1 MDRDSVTAA
10 SRDRLPTEQGRR
22 AARNTLW
29 SGSGQIVVAAIGVA
43 WLFTVPRLMG
53 PTDYG
58 LFVLLGSLV
67 DFHTMACCLGVNS
80 VFAYHYPRLRQRDDV
95 HGMAQLTTSYAL
107 LIGLA
112 SALGTI
118 VLVVA
123 ALVLEGAVVTRM
135 MLILTVVGALLQAAN
150 AIMGGILYGQNRIA
164 AYAGRFPLQQGAS
177 LVLVLAG
184 AILWH
189 VEGALA
195 GMVGGNAMTAI
206 WLTYKSKPWREM
218 ALSLAPWRELRGAVA
233 FGTMAIFGSLGG
245 LTITRGGN
253 LVLAAVGRT
262 PAEIA
267 SFAVAVGFVLQGTSL
282 LSALATAITPGLAEL
297 HASGDEKR
305 AHDWATRAATYQTF
319 VAIIGTAFV
328 IFLGQPFLHAA
339 LGDKYPNVFL
349 IMLLSIGGLLP
360 LAQTSLAN
368 QFAVAWGQPRLS
380 MENWGVL
387 AAVFVAA
394 VGALGNAY
402 GGAGAAVG
410 LLLAAWI
417 ASLYAGARLRRLDGP
432 RLWNSRV
439 IKLVIVAL
447 PALTL
452 PLLAHTLLL
461 KLVLYPIFVAYMV
474 TVAIGL
480 NLIPRSDLKDL
491 RQALTQR
498 RSAEQGSQ
506 QPRQE

>member
-1 MDRDSVTAA
+1 
-10 SRDRLPTEQGRR
+10 
-22 AARNTLW
+22 
-29 SGSGQIVVAAIGVA
+29 
-43 WLFTVPRLMG
+43 
-53 PTDYG
+53 
-58 LFVLLGSLV
+58 
-67 DFHTMACCLGVNS
+67 
-80 VFAYHYPRLRQRDDV
+80 
-95 HGMAQLTTSYAL
+95 
-107 LIGLA
+107 
-112 SALGTI
+112 
-118 VLVVA
+118 
-123 ALVLEGAVVTRM
+123 
-135 MLILTVVGALLQAAN
+135 
-150 AIMGGILYGQNRIA
+150 
-164 AYAGRFPLQQGAS
+164 
-177 LVLVLAG
+177 
-184 AILWH
+184 
-189 VEGALA
+189 
-195 GMVGGNAMTAI
+195 
-206 WLTYKSKPWREM
+206 
-218 ALSLAPWRELRGAVA
+218 
-233 FGTMAIFGSLGG
+233 G

-328 IFLGQPFLHAA
+328 IFLGQPFLQAA

-368 QFAVAWGQPRLS
+368 QLAVAWGQPRLS
-380 MENWGVL
+380 LENWGVL
-387 AAVFVAA
+387 AVIFVTA

-402 GGAGAAVG
+402 GGPGAAAG

-417 ASLYAGARLRRLDGP
+417 ASLYSGARLRHLDGP

-439 IKLVIVAL
+439 VKLVLVAL
-447 PALTL
+447 PALAL

-461 KLVLYPIFVAYMV
+461 KVLLFLFVIVYMTTMALVLR
-474 TVAIGL
+474 
-480 NLIPRSDLKDL
+480 LIPLSDLKDL

-498 RSAEQGSQ
+498 RDAEQAGQ
-506 QPRQE
+506 PPRQE